1 MGAFSILDLVVL
13 LTYLLGITIW
23 GAWLGRHQ
31 RGGSDYFLGSRE
43 LPWGAVLLSVVA
55 TETSTLT
62 FLSIPGVAYLGSLVF
77 LQLTFGYLLGRIAI
91 SALFLPAYYRGEMK
105 TAYAL
110 LEARFGTGTRRF
122 ASGIFMV
129 MRLFADSVRL
139 FATAIPLALLTGW
152 SYPLSIVVIAVVTLV
167 YTFFGGIRAVV
178 WTDAVQMGLYLL
190 SVMIAAGF
198 LHFLIPGGW
207 GAALTS
213 ASEAGKLAVFD
224 FSFDPSVT
232 YTFWAG
238 VIGGSFLSM
247 ASHGTDQLIVQR
259 LLTCRDLRSSQKA
272 LIGSGIVVIVQFA
285 LFLLVGIGLWAFYE
299 GRAFPVSDEI
309 FATFIIEQLPNGLTG
324 LLVAGIFAA
333 AMSSLS
339 SSINSLA
346 SVSAYDFWAPMVGA
360 VDDDF
365 RVLRAGRVFT
375 LLWAILLVAVA
386 IAYIPLAQGS
396 AAVVVALTIA
406 SLVYGGFL
414 GTFLLGTL
422 DARATQLGAIVGMA
436 TAIAVV
442 TAIWQFGDGLFA
454 FPWFV
459 PIGALVAFGVGG
471 TVSRFRRSG
480 EGSRV

>member
-1 MGAFSILDLVVL
+1 
-13 LTYLLGITIW
+13 
-23 GAWLGRHQ
+23 
-31 RGGSDYFLGSRE
+31 
-43 LPWGAVLLSVVA
+43 
-55 TETSTLT
+55 
-62 FLSIPGVAYLGSLVF
+62 
-77 LQLTFGYLLGRIAI
+77 
-91 SALFLPAYYRGEMK
+91 
-105 TAYAL
+105 
-110 LEARFGTGTRRF
+110 
-122 ASGIFMV
+122 
-129 MRLFADSVRL
+129 
-139 FATAIPLALLTGW
+139 
-152 SYPLSIVVIAVVTLV
+152 
-167 YTFFGGIRAVV
+167 
-178 WTDAVQMGLYLL
+178 
-190 SVMIAAGF
+190 
-198 LHFLIPGGW
+198 
-207 GAALTS
+207 
-213 ASEAGKLAVFD
+213 
-224 FSFDPSVT
+224 
-232 YTFWAG
+232 
-238 VIGGSFLSM
+238 
-247 ASHGTDQLIVQR
+247 
-259 LLTCRDLRSSQKA
+259 
-272 LIGSGIVVIVQFA
+272 
-285 LFLLVGIGLWAFYE
+285 
-299 GRAFPVSDEI
+299 
-309 FATFIIEQLPNGLTG
+309 LTG